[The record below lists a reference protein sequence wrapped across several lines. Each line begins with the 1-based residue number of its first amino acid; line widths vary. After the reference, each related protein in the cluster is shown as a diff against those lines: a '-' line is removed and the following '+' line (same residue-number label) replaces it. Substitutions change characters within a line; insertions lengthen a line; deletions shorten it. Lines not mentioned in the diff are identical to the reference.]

1 MGEYV
6 VLCCRWTD
14 PLNRLFAHSRC
25 RRRVVMLHLQDL
37 PVNSTLASLW
47 TTASTA
53 LSPPHSWLSHPASLL
68 PSLLLHCVSC
78 STSLHPALYPAR
90 FIPLPSTSVSDGGSM
105 DPRGTNEVQTHQL
118 FFPESIPASVGLQRW
133 QILSKNNPCGSIPPP
148 ALSHLWCCHEC
159 VYIDGNTAS
168 TQALSG
174 HFLIDWRPH

>member
-6 VLCCRWTD
+6 VLFCRWTD

-25 RRRVVMLHLQDL
+25 RRRGVMLHLQDL

-90 FIPLPSTSVSDGGSM
+90 SHRHLSPMVDRWIQGAQMKFRLISSFFQNRYRPALAYKDDKSYLRIIPVDLSL
-105 DPRGTNEVQTHQL
+105 HQL
-118 FFPESIPASVGLQRW
+118 CHIYDAAMSVF
-133 QILSKNNPCGSIPPP
+133 I
-148 ALSHLWCCHEC
+148 
-159 VYIDGNTAS
+159 
-168 TQALSG
+168 
-174 HFLIDWRPH
+174 